1 VSWDELVTVAWVVV
15 IAGLVLVEVFRPGP
29 GRHRRRP

>member
-1 VSWDELVTVAWVVV
+1 VSWDELVTIAWVVV
-15 IAGLVLVEVFRPGP
+15 FLGLVLVDVFRPGP